1 MKSNNDIVSNLD
13 RVKPKDKAPRNRSVL
28 DSWISRIESE
38 IDPARSGHLAWLVAS
53 TVIAAKLQSVI
64 DADGKSRF
72 LLKGG
77 TLLQHKLGLAARATG
92 DIDGIINGDIDNFIN
107 LLDAELQI
115 NWGTLAFSRTEIE
128 TINTPAKIIKPR
140 RFEIVL
146 SIRGQTWRR
155 VVVEISPDEGRAGS
169 TQEVF
174 RAPNLAPLG
183 LPSPDYLV
191 GMAMS
196 YQIAQ
201 KIHGATDPHN
211 PPEYVNYRARDV
223 VDLVLIKSLIE
234 ADGTPSNSE
243 IESAVNDI
251 FTARANEAKVLAR
264 TPRYLPTK
272 VVPYPHWEED
282 FAEAA
287 KSCNLSISLSEATEI
302 VNAWINEIAGSD

>member
-1 MKSNNDIVSNLD
+1 
-13 RVKPKDKAPRNRSVL
+13 
-28 DSWISRIESE
+28 
-38 IDPARSGHLAWLVAS
+38 
-53 TVIAAKLQSVI
+53 
-64 DADGKSRF
+64 
-72 LLKGG
+72 
-77 TLLQHKLGLAARATG
+77 
-92 DIDGIINGDIDNFIN
+92 
-107 LLDAELQI
+107 
-115 NWGTLAFSRTEIE
+115 
-128 TINTPAKIIKPR
+128 KIIKPR
-140 RFEIVL
+140 RFEIML

-264 TPRYLPTK
+264 TPRYLPAK
-272 VVPYPHWEED
+272 VVPCPHWEED

-287 KSCNLSISLSEATEI
+287 KSCNLNISLSEATEI
-302 VNAWINEIAGSD
+302 VNAWINKIAGSS